1 MSLLTRLF
9 RNTAP
14 RAEEVQSISPPAD
27 IEPVQ
32 PRKEPAGPDDE
43 EVLKAAL
50 AAHDSAAVARLV
62 IEGSSTRV
70 RQLAAQ
76 AVEEPELLRRLVRDT
91 RGGKDKNV
99 YRILRQKCDA
109 LLAQER
115 ETRQVEEAIEARC
128 ASLERHCKR
137 HYDEL
142 FTPTLDH
149 FEADWKTLES
159 QATDAA
165 IARAQQA
172 IARGREVIARHREK
186 LAAQAAEAAAAAQAA
201 AQAEQERAQQR
212 EAEALAAA
220 AEAAQRESEAA
231 QRKSEEEARAEHQA
245 AEDHAIGQLGGLI
258 RKAGAA
264 LRDGSTARAAGLRR
278 AIDEKV
284 QGFPA
289 LPAHLASQ
297 LQQLDSR
304 LNELKDWKD
313 YAAAPKR
320 TQLIEAMKA
329 LVGSQDDPDELAL
342 EIRRLQADWK
352 TISKGVA
359 ADTESDWQQFHQA
372 AQSAYQPCREHFEA
386 LARQRQ
392 QNLERRL
399 ALVARLG
406 AFETGHD
413 WEHADWPLVVK
424 ALRDSRQEWRS
435 HSPVDRA
442 AGRAAQEDFDAIVQR
457 LQERLGGEY
466 AKNIADKQSL
476 IARAQQALASEDSR
490 KAIDDVKHL
499 QQRWKA
505 VGLVPREEDARLWAE
520 FRQHCDAVFQKRQH
534 EYVQYSATL
543 EANKARAIAL
553 CEEVERIAALAGQE
567 LTDGVRQLPGLR
579 EAFAAVGELPNT
591 HARELQRRLERALDE
606 CGRSVA
612 RERAQ
617 NEQRS
622 WHDLFEAADKVRACR
637 LAVSEGKGSGEAD
650 ALSEAAEQYIATV
663 PKWPK
668 GGLQAVK
675 AALARSGADDIAANE
690 AALRALCIRA
700 EILTGNQTPQSD
712 QALRREYQMKRLVE
726 GMGRGSSADA
736 DTLDKIVLEWVAAG
750 ASRPDVY
757 RELRDRLAKCQPD
770 VIVASASRST

>member
-9 RNTAP
+9 RKTAP
-14 RAEEVQSISPPAD
+14 REDEVQSVVPHAD
-27 IEPVQ
+27 IEHIEPQ
-32 PRKEPAGPDDE
+32 KEPAGPDDE
-43 EVLKAAL
+43 QVLKAAL
-50 AAHDSAAVARLV
+50 AAHDTASVARLV
-62 IEGSSTRV
+62 VEGSSTRV

-76 AVEEPELLRRLVRDT
+76 AVEEPDLLRRLVKDT

-115 ETRQVEEAIEARC
+115 EARQIEEAIEARC
-128 ASLERHCKR
+128 ASLERHCKQR
-137 HYDEL
+137 YDEL
-142 FTPTLDH
+142 FTPTLEH

-159 QATDAA
+159 QATDLT

-172 IARGREVIARHREK
+172 IARGREVIALHHEK
-186 LAAQAAEAAAAAQAA
+186 VATQAAQADAAAQAA
-201 AQAEQERAQQR
+201 AQAEQERAQER

-220 AEAAQRESEAA
+220 AEAAQRESE
-231 QRKSEEEARAEHQA
+231 EEARAEHQA
-245 AEDHAIGQLGGLI
+245 AQAHAIGQLSSLM

-284 QGFPA
+284 QGFSA
-289 LPAHLASQ
+289 LSPHLASQ

-329 LVGSQDDPDELAL
+329 LVGTQDDPEELAV
-342 EIRRLQADWK
+342 EIRRLQVEWK

-386 LARQRQ
+386 LALQRQ
-392 QNLERRL
+392 ENLERRL
-399 ALVARLG
+399 ALIARLG

-413 WEHADWPLVVK
+413 WEHADWPLVAT
-424 ALRDSRQEWRS
+424 ALRDSRQKWRS

-457 LQERLGGEY
+457 LQERLQGEY

-505 VGLVPREEDARLWAE
+505 AGLVPREEGVRLWEE
-520 FRQHCDAVFQKRQH
+520 FRQHCDAVFQKRQQEH
-534 EYVQYSATL
+534 LQYHASL
-543 EANKARAIAL
+543 EENKAKAIAL
-553 CEEVERIAALAGQE
+553 CEEVEQIGSLAGQE
-567 LTDGVRQLPGLR
+567 LTEGIKELPRLR
-579 EAFAAVGELPNT
+579 EAFGTLGELPNT
-591 HARELQRRLERALDE
+591 HARDLQKRMERALDKCE
-606 CGRSVA
+606 SSVA

-617 NEQRS
+617 NDQRS
-622 WHDLFEAADKVRACR
+622 WRDLFEAANEVRAYR
-637 LAVSEGKGSGEAD
+637 LAVAESKDTGELD
-650 ALSEAAEQYIATV
+650 ALRKAAEQYITTV
-663 PKWPK
+663 PQWPK
-668 GGLQAVK
+668 RGLQAVK
-675 AALARSGADDIAANE
+675 AALVRPGADDIGANE
-690 AALRALCIRA
+690 AALRSLCIRA
-700 EILTGNQTPQSD
+700 EILAGKPTPQSD
-712 QALRREYQMKRLVE
+712 QTLRREYQMKRLME

-736 DTLDKIVLEWVAAG
+736 DALDKVVLEWVAVG

-757 RELRDRLAKCQPD
+757 QALRARLAECQ
-770 VIVASASRST
+770 ASAAIAAVSRRSS

>member
-1 MSLLTRLF
+1 
-9 RNTAP
+9 
-14 RAEEVQSISPPAD
+14 V
-27 IEPVQ
+27 
-32 PRKEPAGPDDE
+32 PAGPDDE
-43 EVLKAAL
+43 EILKTAL

-76 AVEEPELLRRLVRDT
+76 AIVDPDLLRRLVRDT

-109 LLAQER
+109 LVAQER
-115 ETRQVEEAIEARC
+115 ETRQMEEAIEARC
-128 ASLERHCKR
+128 ASLERHSKR

-149 FEADWKTLES
+149 FEADWKKLQP
-159 QATDAA
+159 QATETT

-186 LAAQAAEAAAAAQAA
+186 LAAQAAEAAAIAQAA
-201 AQAEQERAQQR
+201 AQAEQERAQQQ
-212 EAEALAAA
+212 EAEALSAAA
-220 AEAAQRESEAA
+220 AAAQREVEAA
-231 QRKSEEEARAEHQA
+231 QRKAEEEARAEHQA
-245 AEDHAIGQLGGLI
+245 AEAHAIGQLGSLM

-284 QGFPA
+284 QSSPP

-297 LQQLDSR
+297 LQQLDAR
-304 LNELKDWKD
+304 LNDLKDWKD

-320 TQLIEAMKA
+320 AQLIEAMKA
-329 LVGSQDDPDELAL
+329 LVGLQDDPDELAA
-342 EIRRLQADWK
+342 EIRRLQVEWK
-352 TISKGVA
+352 TISKGVS
-359 ADTESDWQQFHQA
+359 ADTESDWQQFHEA
-372 AQSAYQPCREHFEA
+372 AQSAYQPCREHFET

-392 QNLERRL
+392 ENLERRL
-399 ALVARLG
+399 ALIARLG
-406 AFETGHD
+406 AFEAGHD
-413 WEHADWPLVVK
+413 WEHADWPLVAK
-424 ALRDSRQEWRS
+424 ALRDSRQEWRG

-442 AGRAAQEDFDAIVQR
+442 AGKAAQEDFDAIVQR
-457 LQERLGGEY
+457 LQERLGGEF

-490 KAIDDVKHL
+490 KAIDDVKYL

-505 VGLVPREEDARLWAE
+505 VGLVPRGEDARLWAE

-534 EYVQYSATL
+534 EYVQYCATL
-543 EANKARAIAL
+543 EGNKTRAIEL
-553 CEEVERIAALAGQE
+553 CEEAEQVAALAGQE
-567 LTDGVRQLPGLR
+567 LTEGVRKLPRLQ
-579 EAFAAVGELPNT
+579 EAFGALGELPNT
-591 HARELQRRLERALDE
+591 HARELQRRLERALE
-606 CGRSVA
+606 KCAGSVA

-622 WHDLFEAADKVRACR
+622 WRDLLDAADRVRAYR
-637 LAVSEGKGSGEAD
+637 LAVAEGKDSSDSD
-650 ALSEAAEQYIATV
+650 ALKEAAEQYITAV
-663 PKWPK
+663 PQWPK

-675 AALARSGADDIAANE
+675 AALARSGADDVAANE
-690 AALRALCIRA
+690 AMLRALCIRA
-700 EILTGNQTPQSD
+700 EILTGKPTPQSD

-726 GMGRGSSADA
+726 GMGRGNSAEADA
-736 DTLDKIVLEWVAAG
+736 LDKIVLEWVAAG

-757 RELRDRLAKCQPD
+757 RELRDRLAKCQRDID
-770 VIVASASRST
+770 VAAASRPT

>member
-9 RNTAP
+9 GKTAS
-14 RAEEVQSISPPAD
+14 RKDEVQSYTLPAD
-27 IEPVQ
+27 TEHIQSLE
-32 PRKEPAGPDDE
+32 EPARPDDE
-43 EVLKAAL
+43 QVLKSAL
-50 AAHDSAAVARLV
+50 DAHDFASVARLV

-76 AVEEPELLRRLVRDT
+76 AVEEPDLLRRLARDT
-91 RGGKDKNV
+91 RGGKDKSV

-115 ETRQVEEAIEARC
+115 KTRQMEEAIEARC

-149 FEADWKTLES
+149 FAADWKTLEP
-159 QATDAA
+159 QASDTT

-172 IARGREVIARHREK
+172 IARGREVIAQHLDK
-186 LAAQAAEAAAAAQAA
+186 VSTQAAQAAAAAHAA
-201 AQAEQERAQQR
+201 AQAEQERAQQQ

-220 AEAAQRESEAA
+220 AEAAQRESE
-231 QRKSEEEARAEHQA
+231 EEARAEHQA
-245 AEDHAIGQLGGLI
+245 AQAHAIGQLSSLM

-278 AIDEKV
+278 AIEEKV
-284 QGFPA
+284 QSSPP

-329 LVGSQDDPDELAL
+329 LVGSKDAPDDLAA
-342 EIRRLQADWK
+342 EIRRLQDDWK

-359 ADTESDWQQFHQA
+359 ADTEADWQQFHQA
-372 AQSAYQPCREHFEA
+372 AQTAYQPCREHFEA

-392 QNLERRL
+392 ENLERRL

-406 AFETGHD
+406 AFEAGHD
-413 WEHADWPLVVK
+413 WEHADWPLVAT

-442 AGRAAQEDFDAIVQR
+442 AGRAAQDDFDVIVQR
-457 LQERLGGEY
+457 LQERLRGEY

-476 IARAQQALASEDSR
+476 IARAQQALAGEDSR
-490 KAIDDVKHL
+490 KAIEEVKHL

-505 VGLVPREEDARLWAE
+505 AGLVPREENERLWQE
-520 FRQHCDAVFQKRQH
+520 FRQHCDAVFQKRQQEH
-534 EYVQYSATL
+534 VQYSASL
-543 EANKARAIAL
+543 EGNKAKAIAL
-553 CEEVERIAALAGQE
+553 CEDVERIATLAGQE
-567 LTDGVRQLPGLR
+567 LTEGVKELPRLQ
-579 EAFAAVGELPNT
+579 EAFGALGELPNS
-591 HARELQRRLERALDE
+591 HARDLQRRMERALDE
-606 CGRSVA
+606 CESSIA

-617 NEQRS
+617 NEKRS
-622 WHDLFEAADKVRACR
+622 WRDLFEAANEVRAYR
-637 LAVSEGKGSGEAD
+637 LAVTESKDTGEPD
-650 ALSEAAEQYIATV
+650 ALKQAAEQYIATV
-663 PKWPK
+663 PRWPK
-668 GGLQAVK
+668 GGLQAIN
-675 AALARSGADDIAANE
+675 AALARASVDDIAANE
-690 AALRALCIRA
+690 AALRTLCIRA
-700 EILTGNQTPQSD
+700 EILTGMPTPQSD
-712 QALRREYQMKRLVE
+712 QALRKDYQLKRLME
-726 GMGRGSSADA
+726 RMGRGSGSDVDA
-736 DTLDKIVLEWVAAG
+736 LDKLVLEWVAVG

-757 RELRDRLAKCQPD
+757 QELRDRFASCQPGMA
-770 VIVASASRST
+770 IAAALQYNS